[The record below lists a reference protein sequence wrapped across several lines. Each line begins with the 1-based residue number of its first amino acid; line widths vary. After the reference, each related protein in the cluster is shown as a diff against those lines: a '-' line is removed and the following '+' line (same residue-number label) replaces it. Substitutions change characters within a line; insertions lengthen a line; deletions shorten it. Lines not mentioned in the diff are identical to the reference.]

1 MTDRRTRRHKKDIET
16 HLPIEVIKARKAEA
30 KLKKASRRKENPEAR
45 FDRSEL
51 HDDGEELIPERGL
64 RSPRSSGR
72 ETSSPGAGRSSAA
85 DPGFREGFVISVRR
99 AMCSAVIDGQV
110 EACVLPPELA
120 TVQQTAIAVGDRVLT
135 STDGNVVSVEE
146 VLPRRTTL
154 SRPDPHRAGLE
165 RVIAANVDLAVH
177 VVSVGTPPLKETL
190 IDRFWIAIARGGAEP
205 LVVVNKIDMLTAESD
220 ELKRLATYRRLGLG
234 FVHCSVKTGA
244 GIEELRQRLHGK
256 VTVFVG
262 HSGVGKSSLINAL
275 DSTLLIKTREV
286 SEGRGTGRH
295 TTTSSTLHTLG
306 ENSYVIDT
314 PGIREFGLWEVDTE
328 TLRAAFPDLEERAIE
343 CRFRNCSHS
352 HEPQCAVKVAVEDG
366 RINGDRYQSYLR
378 LLTEINL

>member
-1 MTDRRTRRHKKDIET
+1 MTDRRTRRHKKDSET

-30 KLKKASRRKENPEAR
+30 KLKKASRRKEQPESR
-45 FDRSEL
+45 FNRAAL
-51 HDDGEELIPERGL
+51 HDDGEELIPERG
-64 RSPRSSGR
+64 PRSRRSTEADGPSTA
-72 ETSSPGAGRSSAA
+72 EGGPNEAGAE
-85 DPGFREGFVISVRR
+85 FREGFVISVGRGT
-99 AMCSAVIDGQV
+99 CKAVIDG
-110 EACVLPPELA
+110 EIRSCLLPPELA

-135 STDGNVVSVEE
+135 SSGGNVVSVEE

-205 LVVVNKIDMLTAESD
+205 LVVVNKIDMLTPASD
-220 ELKRLATYRRLGLG
+220 ELERLATYRRLGLG
-234 FVHCSVKTGA
+234 FVHCSVKTGE
-244 GIEELRQRLHGK
+244 GIEELRGRLLGK

-295 TTTSSTLHTLG
+295 TTTSSTLHTVG

-328 TLRAAFPDLEERAIE
+328 TLREAFPELEEHAIQ

-352 HEPQCAVKVAVEDG
+352 HEPQCAVKAAAAEG
-366 RINGDRYQSYLR
+366 RINSDRYQSYLR
-378 LLTEINL
+378 LLTEVTA

>member
-1 MTDRRTRRHKKDIET
+1 MTDRRNRRHKKDIET
-16 HLPIEVIKARKAEA
+16 HLPLEVIKARKAEA
-30 KLKKASRRKENPEAR
+30 KLKKASRRKEQPESR
-45 FDRSEL
+45 FDRGAL
-51 HDDGEELIPERGL
+51 HDDAEELMTVRG
-64 RSPRSSGR
+64 PRSKRSTEAVAPSPAER
-72 ETSSPGAGRSSAA
+72 ESKQAGAE
-85 DPGFREGFVISVRR
+85 FREGFVISVGRGT
-99 AMCSAVIDGQV
+99 CKAVIDGEV
-110 EACVLPPELA
+110 RSCILPPELA
-120 TVQQTAIAVGDRVLT
+120 TIQQTAIAVGDRVLT
-135 STDGNVVSVEE
+135 STGGNVVSVEE

-190 IDRFWIAIARGGAEP
+190 IDRFWIAIARGGAAP
-205 LVVVNKIDMLTAESD
+205 LVVVNKIDMLTPESN
-220 ELKRLATYRRLGLG
+220 ELERLATYRRLGLD
-234 FVHCSVKTGA
+234 FVHCSVKTGE
-244 GIEELRQRLHGK
+244 GIEDLRGRLHGK

-295 TTTSSTLHTLG
+295 TTTSSTLHAVG

-314 PGIREFGLWEVDTE
+314 PGIREFGLWEVGIE
-328 TLRAAFPDLEERAIE
+328 TLREAFPELEEYAMV

-352 HEPQCAVKVAVEDG
+352 HEPQCAVKAAANEG
-366 RINGDRYQSYLR
+366 RINSDRYQSYLR